1 MYYAKRYCN
10 ANSVPQEIITN
21 DLLLILR
28 MAKEDW
34 LRGLT
39 QSGQVRWTLRSRK

>member
-1 MYYAKRYCN
+1 MYYAKRYCS
-10 ANSVPQEIITN
+10 ADGAPQEIITN
-21 DLLLILR
+21 DLLLVLR
-28 MAKEDW
+28 LAKEDW